1 MAQLLDILAAD
12 AAGNFAEA
20 DAAFQALRA
29 AQAAHP
35 RLQAERARQPAR
47 DADYGAF
54 TFSPMDPRYE
64 ADEEVEAMFEQIT
77 EARAKLDLAFDA
89 LGGCTL
95 NADVKAA
102 RKLFREAI
110 DCLSEAE

>member
-1 MAQLLDILAAD
+1 MAQLLDILADD
-12 AAGNFAEA
+12 AAGHYAEA
-20 DAAFQALRA
+20 DAAFKALRA

-47 DADYGAF
+47 DADYGPF
-54 TFSPMDPRYE
+54 TFSPMDPRF
-64 ADEEVEAMFEQIT
+64 APDDQVEAMFDQIT
-77 EARAKLDLAFDA
+77 EAKALLDQAFDA

-110 DCLSEAE
+110 DCLSDAE